1 MSASSRG
8 VGRGHDSTTPIIEHS
23 FLRPSRSARAASDI
37 RSSHGGRRAAIGA
50 TIAGGLIVIAHLL
63 HAVAMTPYFPPGL
76 GPWPAWIA
84 LASIIA
90 VGVAARLVLGGLPGW
105 LYVMLLAALVLPV
118 WLDVQATIGTLALG
132 LTPTAAPAIGAVL
145 MPVATIR
152 PIRVSLGIASAI
164 GVVLSVEALAQLGTA
179 GPAVVPAVAIAAAT
193 VLPMVLTKVLLE
205 GFSRLVRHEL
215 DLSLVQSTV
224 GTARSAVGMR
234 ASEELAQ
241 LDFDAETLL
250 EDVSAG
256 RIGLPL
262 PPADAERAGDLA
274 ARLRVRLIEGRND
287 TWLRHAVAES
297 KYLSGRVV
305 VDDPTGL
312 AGPLSPAQ
320 REGLLLALWL
330 LVADPAKPSAAP
342 ASVVIVCR
350 EHDDEHEPAIHD
362 LAAGPDAATIDIA
375 IQVDGVTHR
384 RVDPSTWE
392 AVASVGVHQVIT
404 TAVGFR
410 IEIVCRLEPEAHAP
424 GQRQSGH
431 PMEEKSNG

>member
-1 MSASSRG
+1 MTKGTRG
-8 VGRGHDSTTPIIEHS
+8 GDTTTPIIEHS
-23 FLRPSRSARAASDI
+23 FLRPVRSARAASDI
-37 RSSHGGRRAAIGA
+37 RSSHGGRRPAIGV
-50 TIAGGLIVIAHLL
+50 TIAAGLIVLAHLV
-63 HAVAMTPYFPPGL
+63 HAFTMAPYFPPGL

-84 LASIIA
+84 LVAIIA
-90 VGVAARLVLGGLPGW
+90 AGVAARLFVGGLPDW
-105 LYVMLLAALVLPV
+105 LYLALMFALIVPV
-118 WLDVQATIGTLALG
+118 ALDVQATIGTLALG
-132 LTPTAAPAIGAVL
+132 LTPSAAPAIGAVL

-152 PIRVSLGIASAI
+152 PVRVSLVVASAI
-164 GVVLSVEALAQLGTA
+164 GVVLAVEALSQIASAGAQ
-179 GPAVVPAVAIAAAT
+179 VVPALAIAASA
-193 VLPMVLTKVLLE
+193 VLPMVLAKVLLD

-250 EDVSAG
+250 EHVSSG
-256 RIGLPL
+256 RIAIPL
-262 PPADAERAGDLA
+262 PPDDAERAGALA

-330 LVADPAKPSAAP
+330 LIADPAKPSAVP
-342 ASVVIVCR
+342 ASVGIVCR
-350 EHDDEHEPAIHD
+350 EHDDEHDEPSVHD
-362 LAAGPDAATIDIA
+362 LEAGPDATTVDITID
-375 IQVDGVTHR
+375 VDGVTHR
-384 RVDPSTWE
+384 RVDPATWE
-392 AVASVGVHQVIT
+392 AVANVGMHQLIPNAT
-404 TAVGFR
+404 GFR
-410 IEIVCRLEPEAHAP
+410 IEIICRVEPEAHAP
-424 GQRQSGH
+424 GLRHHGH

>member
-1 MSASSRG
+1 MTKRARAGGGEISS
-8 VGRGHDSTTPIIEHS
+8 TIEHS
-23 FLRPSRSARAASDI
+23 FLRPVRSARAARDI
-37 RSSHGGRRAAIGA
+37 RSSHGGRRTQIGV
-50 TIAGGLIVIAHLL
+50 TVAGGLIVLAHLV
-63 HAVAMTPYFPPGL
+63 HAVAMAPYFPPGM

-84 LASIIA
+84 LAAILAAGI
-90 VGVAARLVLGGLPGW
+90 AARLVVGGLPDW
-105 LYVMLLAALVLPV
+105 LYVTLLVALVVPV
-118 WLDVQATIGTLALG
+118 WLDVQATIGALALG
-132 LTPTAAPAIGAVL
+132 LTPSAAPAVGALL

-152 PIRVSLGIASAI
+152 PVRVSMIVASAV
-164 GVVLSVEALAQLGTA
+164 GVVLAVEALSQIGVA
-179 GPAVVPAVAIAAAT
+179 GAAVVPAVAIAASA
-193 VLPMVLTKVLLE
+193 VVPMVLTRIMLD

-256 RIGLPL
+256 RIALPL
-262 PPADAERAGDLA
+262 PPAAAERAGELA
-274 ARLRVRLIEGRND
+274 ARLRIRLIEGRND

-297 KYLSGRVV
+297 KYLSGRVS

-312 AGPLSPAQ
+312 AGPLSPMQ

-342 ASVVIVCR
+342 ASVGIVCR
-350 EHDDEHEPAIHD
+350 EHVDEHDDPTMHD
-362 LAAGPDAATIDIA
+362 FDAGPEATTMDIA
-375 IQVDGVTHR
+375 IDVEGVTHR
-384 RVDPSTWE
+384 RVDPATWE
-392 AVASVGVHQVIT
+392 AVANVGVHQVIP
-404 TAVGFR
+404 TAAGFR
-410 IEIVCRLEPEAHAP
+410 IEIICRVEPEAHAP
-424 GQRQSGH
+424 GLRNTGH